1 MATYNL
7 NIAFVKYYV
16 ESVPDYN
23 QKLPVT
29 VNNPKDTPTYVK
41 ATILNQGALGFT
53 FDDGTTE
60 KTYTVNA
67 NSSLSVT
74 ELLVPATNPAE
85 TMKDSIQIKL
95 EYYKDNAYTKLF
107 GEDVLNV
114 QLNYYIENADG
125 TWTSTAYP
133 DESVFV
139 WEKWPASTIATIAYQ
154 DKATVTGVNG
164 KLLMLRQYNP
174 GSTLIS
180 KTTVAGVV
188 SSESALFNI
197 DPYYHT
203 TVAIGFMAVQDTTTP
218 APEGFLSTVLRYYSG
233 SNAMIYG
240 GYNLITGAFDKST
253 WDWKTFA
260 STAIVGGLLK
270 IVGINWG
277 TGESP
282 IAGMKWYDTPAEL
295 TIDDVIYFLPLP

>member
-7 NIAFVKYYV
+7 NLAFVKYYV

-23 QKLPVT
+23 QKLPIT
-29 VNNPKDTPTYVK
+29 INNPKDTPTYVK

-95 EYYKDNAYTKLF
+95 EYYKDDAYTKLF

-125 TWTSTAYP
+125 TWTSSTYT
-133 DESVFV
+133 DENAFI
-139 WEKWPASTIATIAYQ
+139 WDKWPASTIATVTLQ
-154 DKATVTGVNG
+154 DKATVPGVNG
-164 KLLMLRQYNP
+164 KPLMVRYT
-174 GSTLIS
+174 GGAYSS
-180 KTTVAGVV
+180 SATVTSGVI
-188 SSESALFNI
+188 SSESALFYI
-197 DPYYHT
+197 DPTYHT
-203 TVAIGFMAVQDTTTP
+203 TVALGFMAVQDANTP
-218 APEGFLSTVLRYYSG
+218 APAGFLATVLRYASG
-233 SNAMIYG
+233 TNAMIYG
-240 GYNLITGAFDKST
+240 GYNLITGAFNGVT

-260 STAIVGGLLK
+260 SVSTVGGLLK

-277 TGESP
+277 TGDVP
-282 IAGMKWYDTPAEL
+282 FAGLKWYDTPAEL